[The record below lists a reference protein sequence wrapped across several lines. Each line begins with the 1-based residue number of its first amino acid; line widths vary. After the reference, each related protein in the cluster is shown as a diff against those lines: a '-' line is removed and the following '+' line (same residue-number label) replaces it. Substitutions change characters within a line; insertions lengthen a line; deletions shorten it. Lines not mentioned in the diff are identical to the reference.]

1 MEFFSILLYLLD
13 IMGKKQKIDA
23 RTQGETI
30 LVQQSFVMRLENS
43 QEQELM
49 VWSEI
54 LDSKWVFAIGHF
66 YHLLNSLEFKSYFPI
81 NL

>member
-1 MEFFSILLYLLD
+1 
-13 IMGKKQKIDA
+13 
-23 RTQGETI
+23 
-30 LVQQSFVMRLENS
+30 VQQSFVMRLENS